1 MTQDGYG
8 KAYRQGF
15 VRTVRLLRSRG
26 ASMDSAEDVAQTA
39 WLQGWQKLDQL
50 RDEGMIVSW
59 VNAIAINYHRRG
71 CRREARYQ
79 ALPDLCGRIGIDLA
93 PLDTAKILKFCRPGD
108 RILFEHQLGGL
119 TTKEI
124 AHTQGVSTTAIRI
137 RLLRARRAVRARVE
151 DRAVELR
158 KSVQRQECTA
168 AAAV

>member
-1 MTQDGYG
+1 
-8 KAYRQGF
+8 
-15 VRTVRLLRSRG
+15 
-26 ASMDSAEDVAQTA
+26 MDSAEDVAQTA

-79 ALPDLCGRIGIDLA
+79 ALPEICGHVGIDLA

-108 RILFEHQLGGL
+108 RLLFEHQLGGL

-124 AHTQGVSTTAIRI
+124 ATKQGVTTTAIRI

-151 DRAVELR
+151 DRATELR
-158 KSVQRQECTA
+158 KSQPTEEHVLA
-168 AAAV
+168 ATG

>member
-1 MTQDGYG
+1 
-8 KAYRQGF
+8 
-15 VRTVRLLRSRG
+15 
-26 ASMDSAEDVAQTA
+26 MDSAEDVAQAA

-59 VNAIAINYHRRG
+59 VNAIALNYHRRG

-79 ALPDLCGRIGIDLA
+79 ALPDLCGHVGIDLA

-124 AHTQGVSTTAIRI
+124 AKKQGVSTTAIRI

-158 KSVQRQECTA
+158 KSFPSQEPALA
-168 AAAV
+168 ATG

>member
-1 MTQDGYG
+1 MTPEGYG
-8 KAYRQGF
+8 QAYRHGF

-26 ASMDSAEDVAQTA
+26 ASVDCAEDVAQTA
-39 WLQGWQKLDQL
+39 WLQGWQKLNQL

-59 VNAIAINYHRRG
+59 VNAIAINFHRRG

-79 ALPDLCGRIGIDLA
+79 ALPELCGHIGIDLA

-119 TTKEI
+119 TTQEI
-124 AHTQGVSTTAIRI
+124 ATEQGVSTTAIRI

-158 KSVQRQECTA
+158 RTIGRQESIA
-168 AAAV
+168 AAG